1 MLNSESWPF
10 EKQTTRALKV
20 TIYILIIVAAVFV
33 ANGASF
39 SSLLSIS
46 QRSLLFYVALPTWRE
61 SGRIMTGLGYVS
73 SSSYGNNLTPY
84 TTYFLDNSYIY
95 YLVTTGIIGFLLI
108 GIAVYVLGRNIYKN
122 RFKEIG
128 MYGFSLFCVY
138 LYISLF
144 EAVVFNSGIPTN
156 YIYMVLLLSVAG
168 MRENDVIDT
177 LEEDNVANEK

>member
-1 MLNSESWPF
+1 
-10 EKQTTRALKV
+10 
-20 TIYILIIVAAVFV
+20 
-33 ANGASF
+33 
-39 SSLLSIS
+39 
-46 QRSLLFYVALPTWRE
+46 
-61 SGRIMTGLGYVS
+61 
-73 SSSYGNNLTPY
+73 
-84 TTYFLDNSYIY
+84 
-95 YLVTTGIIGFLLI
+95 
-108 GIAVYVLGRNIYKN
+108 
-122 RFKEIG
+122 